1 MMISYIV
8 RPPSV
13 NNKRTHEKLQ
23 YSKQKM
29 KQKAMYVVEQKD
41 INLSIIVEAS
51 NNMLSYDSIFFYL

>member
-29 KQKAMYVVEQKD
+29 KKKAMYAVEQKE
-41 INLSIIVEAS
+41 INLSMIVEAS
-51 NNMLSYDSIFFYL
+51 NNMLSYDSIFF